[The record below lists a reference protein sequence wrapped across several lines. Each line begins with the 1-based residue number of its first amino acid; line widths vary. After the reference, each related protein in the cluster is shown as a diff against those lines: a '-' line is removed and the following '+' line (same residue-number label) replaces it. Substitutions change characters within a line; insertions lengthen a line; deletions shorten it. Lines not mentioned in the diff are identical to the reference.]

1 MWTQFKFNSTSFI
14 NYTNA
19 IITIGTRQ
27 PMSFVFF
34 YRSIGHFATNICAI
48 VGGVFTV
55 AGIID
60 TVLYHSIYTFGNKIV
75 LGKAG

>member
-1 MWTQFKFNSTSFI
+1 MFNI
-14 NYTNA
+14 L
-19 IITIGTRQ
+19 
-27 PMSFVFF
+27 FF

-60 TVLYHSIYTFGNKIV
+60 TLLYHSLNTFGNKIV